1 MLFFIKQEMLSQLVA
16 FHDTETLSGGVQVC
30 FSIEHTY
37 QTVSLLLRMAVL
49 IIAFWDDSLCLF
61 LPQNFLLNYDII
73 VYVKDC

>member
-49 IIAFWDDSLCLF
+49 IIAF
-61 LPQNFLLNYDII
+61 
-73 VYVKDC
+73 